1 MDITPIKKQ
10 EISQLEL
17 QRFADVITHDYLHE
31 LSECEIRQPATNG
44 VPPVRWYKIT
54 KLVLDKDVFFTDTMS
69 MLYTSLHG
77 VARNVSLVIDKNAQT
92 GLSIYLGARDYD
104 GNKNVSGEVLK
115 SAIQGYLPGAS
126 MKKPTAKLPD
136 LKYNKVFVSSVSA
149 MASLHDDKKQ
159 HFVQGIERLINATN
173 QVPRFRAYFIA
184 DNVSHDEARSII
196 DAFNDL
202 RTNLSPLSE
211 VQWSFSESHA
221 DGVSKSVSENFS
233 KSISKS
239 LSNTITHTEG
249 TSSSKT
255 DSTNKSGTF
264 SLIVISGSYSKS
276 HAEQKGKSKSTAN
289 ARQEGTTTGQQEGH
303 GQQEGSSETD
313 TQGKSCQITYQNAQ
327 VKRCVDI
334 IDKQTNRIGNG
345 IPFGLWS
352 ASTYFTAPTKTEAIR
367 LANIYRGCIIGEN
380 SNLESCAVNFWEDRD
395 KTSLLTEKYL
405 EKSIQP
411 RYDFRG
417 LDVSAGVVV
426 TSEEL
431 AVQFSLPQ
439 SSVPGFLVREEKSF
453 GRNVIANYKLTD
465 DNSISIGHILHL
477 GEKYDEELRLGIDG
491 LSKHTLVTGTTGS
504 GKSNTL
510 YLLLS
515 EIKKKYKFLVIEPA
529 KGEYKNVFG
538 MEDDVTVYG
547 SNPKISKLLTLNPF
561 IFPANIDI
569 YSHIDSLV
577 EIFSACWPMYA
588 AMPQVLK
595 HAIIEA
601 YLKCGW
607 NLDKSQNTRG
617 IYPTIVDVLDSLK
630 DYINSSEYSSE
641 TKGDYKGSLET
652 RLQSLCEGV
661 VGRILNGIPVADQ
674 DLFNENVIID
684 LSHINSSESRSL
696 LMGLII
702 LKLNEFRNAEDKGM
716 NQTLRHVTVLEE
728 AHNLLKR
735 TSTTQV
741 LESSNIAGMAVEKIS
756 NSMAEMRTFGEGFV
770 IVDQSPAMLDLAAI
784 RNTNT
789 KIILQLPEKDDRE
802 AAGKSIG
809 LDNEQV
815 LEISRLKTG
824 EAIVYQSGWEEAVKT
839 QINLYDT
846 KNQIPWHYDQLYFNH
861 LSPSRE
867 MFDILYNAFIKS
879 NYEVTVYEFRETVL
893 KSNLPGSVKIT
904 LLDKLANIN
913 KLTRECVADLFVD
926 IIGIGAFQ
934 NMSKQKDIISMNII
948 LRNAVQ
954 RVIDKYGTGH
964 LEAFERMY
972 VYGADIRCKSQIFE
986 KWSDLTLKNK

>member
-1 MDITPIKKQ
+1 MKKNIQIKQ
-10 EISQLEL
+10 DPNLLI
-17 QRFADVITHDYLHE
+17 QRFASVVNHDYLHE
-31 LSECEIRQPATNG
+31 LSGCEIYKQPAISGDTN
-44 VPPVRWYKIT
+44 VRWYKIS
-54 KLVLDKDVFFTDTMS
+54 KLVLDKDVFFTDALS

-77 VARNVSLVIDKNAQT
+77 VAKNVSLVIDKNPQS
-92 GLSIYLGARDYD
+92 GLSIYLGARDSA
-104 GNKNVSGEVLK
+104 GNKSVSGEVLN
-115 SAIQGYLPGAS
+115 SAIHGYLPGAS
-126 MKKPTAKLPD
+126 IDKPKPKLPALSYD
-136 LKYNKVFVSSVSA
+136 EMFVSAVSA
-149 MASLHDDKKQ
+149 LASLYDDKKE
-159 HFVQGIERLINATN
+159 HFVQGTERLINATKDI
-173 QVPRFRAYFIA
+173 PRFRAYFIA
-184 DNVSHDEARSII
+184 DNVSPNEARTII
-196 DAFNDL
+196 TAFNDL
-202 RTNLSPLSE
+202 HSKLYPLLDLQLSC
-211 VQWSFSESHA
+211 SESHA
-221 DGVSKSVSENFS
+221 EGINKSLTESFS
-233 KSISKS
+233 TSIATS

-249 TSSSKT
+249 VSSNTTESFSEN
-255 DSTNKSGTF
+255 DNF
-264 SLIVISGSYSKS
+264 SLIFISEGSSTSWSTQNGTNESTAKS
-276 HAEQKGKSKSTAN
+276 EQKGRSETN
-289 ARQEGTTTGQQEGH
+289 QQGMQRQQGFN
-303 GQQEGSSETD
+303 ETD
-313 TQGKSCQITYQNAQ
+313 TKGESLQITYRNGH
-327 VKRCVDI
+327 VKQYLDI
-334 IDKQTNRIGNG
+334 IEKQVNRIING
-345 IPFGLWS
+345 LPFGMWS
-352 ASTYFTAPTKTEAIR
+352 ASTYFIAPTETEAIR

-380 SNLESCAVNFWEDRD
+380 SNLESCAINYWNNQN
-395 KTSLLTEKYL
+395 KTKTLASWL
-405 EKSIQP
+405 EKSKHP
-411 RYDFRG
+411 RFDFQG

-510 YLLLS
+510 YFLLS
-515 EIKKKYKFLVIEPA
+515 ELKKKYKFLVIEPA

-538 MEDDVTVYG
+538 MEEDVTVYG

-601 YLKCGW
+601 YVKCGW
-607 NLDKSQNTRG
+607 NLDRSQNTRG
-617 IYPTIVDVLDSLK
+617 IYPTIADVLESLK
-630 DYINSSEYSSE
+630 DYINSSEYSAE

-661 VGRILNGIPVADQ
+661 VGRIFNGIPVDNE
-674 DLFNENVIID
+674 DLFNNNVIID
-684 LSHINSSESRSL
+684 LSNINSSESRSL

-716 NQTLRHVTVLEE
+716 NQKLRHVTVLEE

-809 LDNEQV
+809 LDNEQI

-839 QINLYDT
+839 QINYHDT
-846 KNQIPWHYDQLYFNH
+846 TNQQWQNDKLYFNH
-861 LSPSRE
+861 LNPSRE
-867 MFDILYNAFIKS
+867 MFDTLYNAFIKS
-879 NYEVTVYEFRETVL
+879 NYEGTVYEFRESVV
-893 KSNLPGSVKIT
+893 KSNLPGSIKIT
-904 LLDKLANIN
+904 LLDKLANIS
-913 KLTRECVADLFVD
+913 KLTRDISADLFVD
-926 IIGIGAFQ
+926 IIGMSAFQ
-934 NMSKQKDIISMNII
+934 KMSKQKEIRSMNII

-954 RVIDKYGTGH
+954 RVIDKHGAGH
-964 LEAFERMY
+964 LETFERMY
-972 VYGADIRCKSQIFE
+972 VYGADIRNESQIFE
-986 KWSDLTLKNK
+986 KWSELTLKNK